1 MRARP
6 RAEALVAGPVA
17 AALLAGAALWALMSS
32 AWSPLL
38 HQGGHAHAAEP
49 AALVVAVWMVGW
61 ALMAVATMLPTAIP
75 LIAAAGRAAR
85 GTPVAFLT
93 AGFLGVWT
101 AFGVAL
107 LAGQGLLGAA
117 LRLSPL
123 DPRPEV
129 VAVAALAVAGAYQLS
144 PRKARALDRCRS
156 HSALPAGWGR
166 GADPTGDALRTGV
179 RHGVASLACCG
190 PLMVAAAL
198 SGVGG
203 AAGMLALGLVM
214 TLEERERAGERLRR
228 SLGVALLA
236 AAVLTLVWAV

>member
-1 MRARP
+1 MSARP
-6 RAEALVAGPVA
+6 RAGTLVAAPVA
-17 AALLAGAALWALMSS
+17 AAVLAGAALWALTTS

-38 HQGGHAHAAEP
+38 HHGGHAHAGRP
-49 AALVVAVWMVGW
+49 AALAVAAWMVGW
-61 ALMAVATMLPTAIP
+61 ALMAVAMMLPTAIP
-75 LIAAAGRAAR
+75 LITAAGRAAR
-85 GTPVAFLT
+85 GTPIAFLT

-107 LAGQGLLGAA
+107 LAGLGLLGAA

-129 VAVAALAVAGAYQLS
+129 VAVAALALAGIYQLS

-156 HSALPAGWGR
+156 HAALPSGWGR

-179 RHGVASLACCG
+179 CHGVASLACCG
-190 PLMVAAAL
+190 PLMAAAAL
-198 SGVGG
+198 SGLGG
-203 AAGMLALGLVM
+203 AAGMLALGVVM
-214 TLEERERAGERLRR
+214 ALEERRRGGERLRR
-228 SLGVALLA
+228 SLGLALLA